1 MTIGEHM
8 DTYNKRLPPDADT
21 RLYRALAIGDLPAAY
36 LTASSVKKGS
46 GTAPGGENPAT
57 AFNCGLCLFLM
68 EEYESALFE
77 LKRAEQQ
84 AGNPP
89 EIDIADKQL
98 FIKAL
103 ERSNREQ
110 KLFLLPLDPDSIN
123 DCMRYVLIRVKW
135 LTAFCLKALGRDGE
149 AAMIRRFLSRYNI
162 DF

>member
-1 MTIGEHM
+1 M
-8 DTYNKRLPPDADT
+8 DTYNNRPSLNADM
-21 RLYRALAIGDLPAAY
+21 RLYRALAVGDLPAAN
-36 LTASSVKKGS
+36 LIIRTIKKSS
-46 GTAPGGENPAT
+46 GTAPNGNNPAT

-84 AGNPP
+84 TGNPP

-103 ERSNREQ
+103 ELSNREQ
-110 KLFLLPLDPDSIN
+110 KLFLQPLDPDSIN
-123 DCMRYVLIRVKW
+123 DCMRYVLIRIKW
-135 LTAFCLKALGRDGE
+135 LTAFCLKALGRDRE
-149 AAMIRRFLSRYNI
+149 AAMIKRFLSQYNI

>member
-1 MTIGEHM
+1 M
-8 DTYNKRLPPDADT
+8 DTYNNRSSSDADM
-21 RLYRALAIGDLPAAY
+21 RLYRALAVGDLPAAH
-36 LTASSVKKGS
+36 LIIRTIKKSS
-46 GTAPGGENPAT
+46 GTAPSGENPAT
-57 AFNCGLCLFLM
+57 AFNCGLCLFLL

-84 AGNPP
+84 TGNPP

-103 ERSNREQ
+103 ELSDREQ
-110 KLFLLPLDPDSIN
+110 KLFLLPLDPDFAS

-135 LTAFCLKALGRDGE
+135 LTAFCLKALGRGGE
-149 AAMIRRFLSRYNI
+149 AAMTKRFLSQYNI